1 LFDILLMVIAAPIVL
16 ALALVFVLNLRD
28 KNDV

>member
-16 ALALVFVLNLRD
+16 ALVMMFVLNLRD